1 MHRVAAIL
9 VTYNSA
15 RTVQSSVQSLIDH
28 APSDMPIVVVDNGS
42 ADDTQ
47 AIVGGFGDRVQLIV
61 SPTNVG
67 FGAGNNAGMR
77 AVDASFYYLHNADAY
92 LNADSLQTAL
102 AAMEAD
108 PAIGIAGLSLIYPDG
123 RLQISAYAFSGPLK
137 WTLQLLRVQDIY
149 RLVARGPLR
158 PVLTGLAGR
167 SSFGKSYAGI
177 VSQETT
183 DTPLRVDWVTGAALL
198 LSRAAR
204 DKTGGFDE
212 SIFLYSEDEDLCRRV
227 RAEHFD
233 VVLVHNTP
241 FVHELGWHANKSST
255 GYSGIKFA
263 SKKVFIR
270 KHFTG
275 WRYAAMIALLR
286 MKRALNV
293 D

>member
-15 RTVQSSVQSLIDH
+15 RTVQASIQSLVDH
-28 APSDMPIVVVDNGS
+28 GPSDMPIVVVDNCS

-47 AIVGGFGDRVQLIV
+47 AIIGGFGDRVQLIA

-92 LNADSLQTAL
+92 LNAGSLQTAL

-108 PAIGIAGLSLIYPDG
+108 PAIGIAGLSLSYPDG
-123 RLQISAYAFSGPLK
+123 RPQISAYAFSGPLK
-137 WTLQLLRVQDIY
+137 WTLQLLRVQDMY

-158 PVLTGLAGR
+158 PVLTVLASR

-177 VSQETT
+177 VGQKTT
-183 DTPLRVDWVTGAALL
+183 DMPLRVDWVTGAALL

-227 RAEHFD
+227 RRENLD
-233 VVLVHNTP
+233 VVLVRNTP
-241 FVHELGWHANKSST
+241 FVHELGWHANRKST
-255 GYSGIKFA
+255 GYSGVKFA
-263 SKKVFIR
+263 SKQVFIR

-275 WRYAAMIALLR
+275 WRYVTMTALLR
-286 MKRALNV
+286 IKRTLNI